1 MTLHL
6 SNIQLDKY
14 NTNSGRIKSSDS
26 AYLKMGLCSM
36 AFRLCFFL
44 FNLMFFIGGCFVIGM
59 GAHIAVKFKKYFGDF
74 TNCDGTTTPSTR
86 QVNANVESC
95 KAYPEIEAI
104 PYVIIVVGVFVSII
118 PFIGCCAAW
127 SESKRM
133 MGCFACLL
141 SMIFLVEVAGFI
153 LLFVYKDAVLEAI
166 REPIENMGAIP
177 TVIEKEFDC
186 GQGEENLEECIQK
199 LEKYIGDHITT
210 FALIGI
216 GIFVIQLIS
225 IIGACFLQ
233 FEMGQKNY
241 YHKYVHVPMT
251 NLPTL

>member
-1 MTLHL
+1 
-6 SNIQLDKY
+6 
-14 NTNSGRIKSSDS
+14 
-26 AYLKMGLCSM
+26 M

-59 GAHIAVKFKKYFGDF
+59 GAHMAVKFKYYFGNF
-74 TNCDGTTTPSTR
+74 TYCDMTTTSSTR
-86 QVNANVESC
+86 QLDLSVEAC

-104 PYVIIVVGVFVSII
+104 PYVIIVVGVLVSII

-133 MGCFACLL
+133 MGCFACSI
-141 SMIFLVEVAGFI
+141 SMMFLVEVAGLI

-166 REPIENMGAIP
+166 REAIENMGAIP
-177 TVIEKEFDC
+177 KVIENEFGC
-186 GQGEENLEECIQK
+186 GQEKNNLEECIQK
-199 LEKYIGDHITT
+199 LEKYVGDHITT

-225 IIGACFLQ
+225 IIGSCFLQ

-241 YHKYVHVPMT
+241 SHKYVHVPMT
-251 NLPTL
+251 NRPTL

>member
-1 MTLHL
+1 M
-6 SNIQLDKY
+6 
-14 NTNSGRIKSSDS
+14 
-26 AYLKMGLCSM
+26 
-36 AFRLCFFL
+36 
-44 FNLMFFIGGCFVIGM
+44 
-59 GAHIAVKFKKYFGDF
+59 AVKFNKYFGNF
-74 TNCDGTTTPSTR
+74 TFCEVPTTPSTG
-86 QVNANVESC
+86 QLDSNVGEC

-153 LLFVYKDAVLEAI
+153 LLFVYKDALLEAI
-166 REPIENMGAIP
+166 REPIEHMGAIP
-177 TVIEKEFDC
+177 IVIEKEFDC
-186 GQGEENLEECIQK
+186 GQENNNLEECIQK

>member
-1 MTLHL
+1 
-6 SNIQLDKY
+6 
-14 NTNSGRIKSSDS
+14 
-26 AYLKMGLCSM
+26 M
-36 AFRLCFFL
+36 A
-44 FNLMFFIGGCFVIGM
+44 I
-59 GAHIAVKFKKYFGDF
+59 KFKKYFGDF
-74 TNCDGTTTPSTR
+74 TNCEGTTTHSTR
-86 QVNANVESC
+86 QLESNVDAC

-104 PYVIIVVGVFVSII
+104 PYVIIVVGVLVSII

-153 LLFVYKDAVLEAI
+153 LLFVYKHAVLEAI
-166 REPIENMGAIP
+166 RKPIENMGAIP

-186 GQGEENLEECIQK
+186 GQGKENLEDCIQK
-199 LEKYIGDHITT
+199 LEKYIEDHIIT
-210 FALIGI
+210 FSLTGI

-233 FEMGQKNY
+233 FEMGEKNY
-241 YHKYVHVPMT
+241 YHKYVHIPMT
-251 NLPTL
+251 NMPTL